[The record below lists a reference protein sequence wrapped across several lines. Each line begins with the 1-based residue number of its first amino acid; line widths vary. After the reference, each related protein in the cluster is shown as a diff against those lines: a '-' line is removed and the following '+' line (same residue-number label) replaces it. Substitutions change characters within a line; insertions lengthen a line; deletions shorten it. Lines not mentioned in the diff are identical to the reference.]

1 MGEHSCKI
9 GCGNRLIYAWNAK
22 HSMLASLETWYF
34 RLIKSRLMEPAEA
47 LEPVEPE
54 LQKEQKKEPD
64 ET

>member
-1 MGEHSCKI
+1 
-9 GCGNRLIYAWNAK
+9 
-22 HSMLASLETWYF
+22 MLASLETWYF
-34 RLIKSRLMEPAEA
+34 RLVKSRRMEPAEA